1 VTRSAI
7 DILHSVFG
15 YSGFRGDQE
24 AVVDHVVSGGDCLV
38 LMPTGGGKSL
48 CYQIPALVRD
58 GTAVVVSP
66 LIALMH
72 DQVVALKQLGVRA
85 AVLNSSLDAK
95 TARATEQA
103 LLGGTLDLLYVAP
116 ERLLTPRFMDLL
128 DRVEPALFAIDEAH
142 CVSMWGH
149 DFRPE
154 YRRLRILHERFPSVP
169 RIALTATAD
178 RPTRDD
184 IVEHL
189 SLQSARLFV
198 ASFDRPNIHYRVL
211 PKKSPLNQLT
221 SFLEERKGSAGIV
234 YRFSRRK
241 VEETAEAL
249 VTAGYPA
256 IPYHAGLD
264 ASTRRAHQERFVKEE
279 GVIVVAT
286 IAFGMGIDKPD
297 VRFVVHLDLPRS
309 IEGYYQETGRAGR
322 DGLPAEALLTYGM
335 SDIGSMQN
343 LIDSSEATDERK
355 RVERQKL
362 FELLGFCESA
372 SCRRQTLLAHFSE
385 EHPGS
390 CGDCDNCLQPPTT
403 WDATVAAQKAL
414 SCVYRTGER
423 FGASHLI
430 DVLLGRANEKVARFG
445 HEGVSTFGIGAELD
459 ESQWRAVY
467 RQLIALGMLTQ
478 DAARFGAL
486 RLTPSSRPVLR
497 GEQNVTFREDVRARK
512 VRSKTKPQQARGF
525 GDVDPRDEALWES
538 LRVTRLELAKS
549 QDVPPY
555 VIFHDKTLREIV
567 DRRPQTLEEFAT
579 ISGVGE
585 RKLELYGQSFL
596 DVVLASAQKQEA

>member
-1 VTRSAI
+1 MTRSAL
-7 DILHSVFG
+7 DTLKAVFG

-24 AVVDHVVSGGDCLV
+24 AVVGHVLAGGDCLV

-48 CYQIPALVRD
+48 CYQIPAILRD

-72 DQVVALKQLGVRA
+72 DQVVALKQLGIRA

-103 LLGGTLDLLYVAP
+103 LLDGSLDLLYVAP

-128 DRVEPALFAIDEAH
+128 GRIQPALFAIDEAH

-154 YRRLRILHERFPSVP
+154 YRQLRILHERFPAVP

-178 RPTRDD
+178 QPTRAD
-184 IVEHL
+184 IIEHL
-189 SLQSARLFV
+189 ALQSARLFV
-198 ASFDRPNIHYRVL
+198 ASFDRPNIRYSVV
-211 PKKSPLNQLT
+211 PKNSPLKQLL
-221 SFLEERKGSAGIV
+221 SFLDERRDSAGIV
-234 YRFSRRK
+234 YRFSRRN

-249 VTAGYPA
+249 VTAGYQA

-264 ASTRRAHQERFVKEE
+264 AATRRAHQERFVKEE
-279 GVIVVAT
+279 GIIVVAT

-335 SDIGSMQN
+335 GDLGNMQN
-343 LIDSSEATDERK
+343 FIDSSEASEERK

-372 SCRRQTLLAHFSE
+372 SCRRQSLLAHFGE
-385 EHPGS
+385 EHSGS
-390 CGDCDNCLQPPTT
+390 CGNCDNCLEPPTT

-430 DVLLGRANEKVARFG
+430 DVLLGRSNEKIERFG
-445 HEGVSTFGIGAELD
+445 HEGVSTFGIGTELAEP
-459 ESQWRAVY
+459 QWRAVF
-467 RQLIALGMLTQ
+467 RQLIALGMLAP
-478 DAARFGAL
+478 DAQRYGGL
-486 RLTPSSRPVLR
+486 RLTESSRPVLR
-497 GEQNVTFREDVRARK
+497 GEQTVTFREDVRARK
-512 VRSKTKPQQARGF
+512 TRQRSKPLQARGF
-525 GDVDPRDEALWES
+525 GDADPKDEALWES
-538 LRVTRLELAKS
+538 LRVTRLELAKA

-567 DRRPQTLEEFAT
+567 ERRPQTLDEFAA

-585 RKLELYGQSFL
+585 RKLELYGRTFL
-596 DVVLASAQKQEA
+596 EAVLASA

>member
-1 VTRSAI
+1 MTLSAV
-7 DILHSVFG
+7 DTLRTVFG
-15 YSGFRGDQE
+15 YSAFRGDQ
-24 AVVDHVVSGGDCLV
+24 ADVVDHLVAGRDCLV
-38 LMPTGGGKSL
+38 LMPTGGGKSI
-48 CYQIPALVRD
+48 CYQIPALVRA
-58 GTAVVVSP
+58 GTAIVVSP

-72 DQVVALKQLGVRA
+72 DQVVGLKQLGVRA
-85 AVLNSSLDAK
+85 AVLNSSLDAR

-103 LLGGTLDLLYVAP
+103 LLDGSLDLLYVAP
-116 ERLLTPRFMDLL
+116 ERLLTPRFLDLL
-128 DRVEPALFAIDEAH
+128 GRIRPALFAIDEAH

-154 YRRLRILHERFPSVP
+154 YRQLRVLHERFPNVP

-178 RPTRDD
+178 NPTRTD

-189 SLQSARLFV
+189 GLHSARMFV
-198 ASFDRPNIHYRVL
+198 ASFDRPNINYRVAQ
-211 PKKSPLNQLT
+211 KSAPLKQLLG
-221 SFLEERKGSAGIV
+221 FLAERRGQAGIV
-234 YRFSRRK
+234 YRLSRRN
-241 VEETAEAL
+241 VEETADAL
-249 VTAGYPA
+249 VAAGYPA
-256 IPYHAGLD
+256 LPYHAGLD
-264 ASTRRAHQERFVKEE
+264 AKTRRSHQERFVKEE

-322 DGLPAEALLTYGM
+322 DGLEAEALLTYGM
-335 SDIGSMQN
+335 ADIGNMQN
-343 LIDSSEATDERK
+343 LIDSSASGEERK

-362 FELLGFCESA
+362 FELLGYCESA
-372 SCRRQTLLAHFSE
+372 SCRRQSLLAHFGE

-390 CGDCDNCLQPPTT
+390 CGNCDNCLEPPTT

-430 DVLLGRANEKVARFG
+430 DVLLGRSSEKVERYG
-445 HEGVSTFGIGAELD
+445 HDGVSTFGIGMELA
-459 ESQWRAVY
+459 ESQWRAVF
-467 RQLIALGMLTQ
+467 RQLIALGMLAP
-478 DAARFGAL
+478 DPSRYGGL
-486 RLTPSSRPVLR
+486 RLTPASGPVLR
-497 GEQNVTFREDVRARK
+497 GEQSVTFREDVRARK
-512 VRSKTKPQQARGF
+512 TRTKTKQLARARGF
-525 GDVDPRDEALWES
+525 GDVDAKDQALWEE
-538 LRVTRLELAKS
+538 LRAARLELAKA

-567 DRRPQTLEEFAT
+567 DRRPKTLEEFAR

-596 DVVLASAQKQEA
+596 DVVLASA

>member
-1 VTRSAI
+1 MTRSAL
-7 DILHSVFG
+7 DTLQTVFG
-15 YSGFRGDQE
+15 YPGFRGDQE
-24 AVVDHVVSGGDCLV
+24 AVVGHVVAGGDCLV

-48 CYQIPALVRD
+48 CYQIPALIRE

-66 LIALMH
+66 LISLMH
-72 DQVVALKQLGVRA
+72 DQVVALKQLGIRA

-95 TARATEQA
+95 TVRTTEQA
-103 LLGGTLDLLYVAP
+103 VVDGALDLLYVAP

-128 DRVEPALFAIDEAH
+128 SRIQPALFAIDEAH

-154 YRRLRILHERFPSVP
+154 YRQLRILHERFPAVP

-178 RPTRDD
+178 KPTRAD
-184 IVEHL
+184 IIQHL
-189 SLQSARLFV
+189 ALESAQLFV
-198 ASFDRPNIHYRVL
+198 ASFDRPNIRYTVAA
-211 PKKSPLNQLT
+211 KKSPLKQLL
-221 SFLEERKGSAGIV
+221 SFLDERRGSAGIV
-234 YRFSRRK
+234 YRHSRRK

-249 VTAGYPA
+249 ATAGYQA

-264 ASTRRAHQERFVKEE
+264 ASTRRAHQDRFVKEE

-322 DGLPAEALLTYGM
+322 DGLGAEALLTYGM
-335 SDIGSMQN
+335 ADIGSMQT
-343 LIDSSEATDERK
+343 LIDSSDATEERK

-372 SCRRQTLLAHFSE
+372 SCRRQTLLAHFGE

-390 CGDCDNCLQPPTT
+390 CGNCDNCLQPPTT

-430 DVLLGRANEKVARFG
+430 DVLLGRTNEKIDRFG
-445 HEGVSTFGIGAELD
+445 HNEVSTFGIGTELD
-459 ESQWRAVY
+459 EPQWRAVY
-467 RQLIALGMLTQ
+467 RQLIALGMLAPDPQ
-478 DAARFGAL
+478 RYGGL

-497 GEQNVTFREDVRARK
+497 GEQTVTFREDVRTRK
-512 VRSKTKPQQARGF
+512 TRQKTKPFQARGF
-525 GDVDPRDEALWES
+525 GDADPKDEALWES
-538 LRVTRLELAKS
+538 LRVTRLELAKA

-567 DRRPQTLEEFAT
+567 ERRPQTLDEFAT

-585 RKLELYGQSFL
+585 RKLEMYGQSFL
-596 DVVLASAQKQEA
+596 DAVLASA

>member
-1 VTRSAI
+1 MTRPAL
-7 DILHSVFG
+7 DTLRAVFG
-15 YSGFRGDQE
+15 YSEFRGDQA
-24 AVVDHVVSGGDCLV
+24 AVVDHLAAGRDCLV
-38 LMPTGGGKSL
+38 LMPTGGGKSI

-58 GTAVVVSP
+58 GTAIVVSP

-72 DQVVALKQLGVRA
+72 DQVVGLKQLGVRA
-85 AVLNSSLDAK
+85 AFLNSSLDAR
-95 TARATEQA
+95 TARATEAA
-103 LLGGTLDLLYVAP
+103 LLDGDLDLLYVAP
-116 ERLLTPRFMDLL
+116 ERLLTPRFLDLL
-128 DRVEPALFAIDEAH
+128 GLIRPALFAIDEAH

-154 YRRLRILHERFPSVP
+154 YRQLRILHERFPDVP

-178 RPTRDD
+178 KPTRAD
-184 IVEHL
+184 IIEHL
-189 SLQSARLFV
+189 GLHSARTFV
-198 ASFDRPNIHYRVL
+198 ASFDRPNIRYRVEQ
-211 PKKSPLNQLT
+211 KKSPLRQLLT
-221 SFLEERKGSAGIV
+221 FLAERRGQAGIV
-234 YRFSRRK
+234 YRLSRRN
-241 VEETAEAL
+241 VEETADAL

-264 ASTRRAHQERFVKEE
+264 ATTRRRHQEQFVKDE

-322 DGLPAEALLTYGM
+322 DGTPAEALLTYGM
-335 SDIGSMQN
+335 GDIGNMQN
-343 LIDSSEATDERK
+343 LIETSESGEERK

-362 FELLGFCESA
+362 FELLGYCESA
-372 SCRRQTLLAHFSE
+372 SCRRQSLLAHFGE
-385 EHPGS
+385 EHSGS
-390 CGDCDNCLQPPTT
+390 CGNCDNCLEPPTT

-430 DVLLGRANEKVARFG
+430 DVLLGRSNEKIERFG
-445 HEGVSTFGIGAELD
+445 HEGVSTFGIGTELV
-459 ESQWRAVY
+459 EPQWRAVF
-467 RQLIALGMLTQ
+467 RQLIALGMLAPDPQ
-478 DAARFGAL
+478 RYGGL
-486 RLTPSSRPVLR
+486 RLTDVSRPVLR
-497 GEQNVTFREDVRARK
+497 GEQTVTFREDVRARK
-512 VRSKTKPQQARGF
+512 TRQKAKPLQARGF
-525 GDVDPRDEALWES
+525 GDADPKDEALWES
-538 LRVTRLELAKS
+538 LRMTRLELAKA

-567 DRRPQTLEEFAT
+567 ERRPQTLDEFAT

-585 RKLELYGQSFL
+585 RKLELYGQTFL
-596 DVVLASAQKQEA
+596 DAVLASA